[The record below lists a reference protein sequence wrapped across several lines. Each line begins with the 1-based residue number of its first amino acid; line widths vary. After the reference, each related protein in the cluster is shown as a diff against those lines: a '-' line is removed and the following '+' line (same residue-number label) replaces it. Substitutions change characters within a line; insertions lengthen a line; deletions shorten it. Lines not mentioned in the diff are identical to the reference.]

1 MIGRSFGHARSA
13 APVIWDELGRG
24 LGLRPHSFGPLC
36 VYESTPPTW
45 TQTTIKCMK
54 NVTRTAP
61 IKTMKPSPFPYSC
74 MTSQSRL
81 NGCFCASLL
90 RCLRSLHRNLQIPSK
105 PEWGLKPLPNTAA
118 KRSQTHCCR
127 FGNVFGKAAIQR
139 MGRGVCS
146 VTAASSPCGA
156 PSLVSGRPHPVNL
169 LDMFL
174 RAPSPT
180 PIALNLN
187 LNVSP
192 RRPVTSGNLFHG
204 VLSPSWLPIPLLLSL
219 TMIAG

>member
-1 MIGRSFGHARSA
+1 LAEAS
-13 APVIWDELGRG
+13 
-24 LGLRPHSFGPLC
+24 LGLRLHSFGPLC
-36 VYESTPPTW
+36 VNQSTPPTW
-45 TQTTIKCMK
+45 TQTALKHTSNI
-54 NVTRTAP
+54 TRTAP

-74 MTSQSRL
+74 MTSQSRV
-81 NGCFCASLL
+81 NGCCFCASLL
-90 RCLRSLHRNLQIPSK
+90 RCLRSLHRSLPIPCNMQASR
-105 PEWGLKPLPNTAA
+105 GLKPLRQPSGHRHTVAGLGMSLV
-118 KRSQTHCCR
+118 RQP
-127 FGNVFGKAAIQR
+127 FQR

-192 RRPVTSGNLFHG
+192 PRSVTSGNLFHG
-204 VLSPSWLPIPLLLSL
+204 VLSPLSLPIPLLLSL